1 VNHRILAGAFALLG
15 LIGACSAPSA
25 ERRAVAAT
33 PTPVA
38 ETAAERCSPALL
50 ASGFRRDDSY
60 TGDLT
65 PSQYSASADV
75 QAALLYDQYQ
85 AGYRTVLTALTP
97 ASSPPGSQ
105 SPTPQ
110 KASPP
115 PAAARSAEM
124 FASCVSML
132 FAGDAQAARFL
143 SSYRSL
149 RGQAGDLVQSFDP
162 GQVDALTDVIAYRE
176 HGQDFH
182 AYGITDTDVIE
193 LAGRAGPR
201 LFIATVAGGAPT
213 VDRARALTEAMRG
226 G

>member
-1 VNHRILAGAFALLG
+1 VNRRILAGTFLLLG
-15 LIGACSAPSA
+15 VIGGCGAPSA
-25 ERRAVAAT
+25 ERRPVTAT

-38 ETAAERCSPALL
+38 ETAAQRCAPALL
-50 ASGFRRDDSY
+50 APGFRRDDGYS
-60 TGDLT
+60 GDLT

-85 AGYRTVLTALTP
+85 AGYRTVLTALP
-97 ASSPPGSQ
+97 PPSSPPAAQ
-105 SPTPQ
+105 SASAPPGAPQ
-110 KASPP
+110 
-115 PAAARSAEM
+115 SAEV

-162 GQVDALTDVIAYRE
+162 GKVDTLTEVIAYRE

-182 AYGITDTDVIE
+182 AYGITNTEVIE

-213 VDRARALTEAMRG
+213 VDRARALAEAMRNG
-226 G
+226 

>member
-1 VNHRILAGAFALLG
+1 V
-15 LIGACSAPSA
+15 
-25 ERRAVAAT
+25 AVT

-38 ETAAERCSPALL
+38 ETAAGRCSPALL
-50 ASGFRRDDSY
+50 AAGFHRDDSY
-60 TGDLT
+60 SGDLT

-85 AGYRTVLTALTP
+85 AGYRTVLTALP
-97 ASSPPGSQ
+97 ASSP
-105 SPTPQ
+105 SPVSPSPA
-110 KASPP
+110 ASPP
-115 PAAARSAEM
+115 SSPPPSPSSAGPQSAEV

-162 GQVDALTDVIAYRE
+162 GAVDTLTDVVAYRE

-182 AYGITDTDVIE
+182 AYGITDANVIE

-213 VDRARALTEAMRG
+213 VDRVRALIVAMRSG
-226 G
+226 